1 LNPKFKRL
9 LMRNETV
16 LILAIVVFSFVI
28 GSKSPE
34 FFTLANLFDI
44 LRSSFV
50 QLLFALG
57 VLIVIISGGIDV
69 SFPIVGIFAGYTA
82 VVIMQKFELNG
93 ESLLIPIILAIVI
106 GTLLGGV
113 NAIAIAG
120 FGIPTL
126 IATLG
131 TAGIFR
137 GLMLTLIGSSF
148 ISDIPIAL
156 DQFSTADL
164 VKFESATG
172 TLVRLHVL
180 VIPITIITILISLI
194 LSRTLFGRSVYALG
208 GGVEPTRRLGISVKG
223 TQTKIYLLAGALS
236 GLAGIFYVS
245 LQRKANPYDL
255 AGSELD
261 IIAAVV
267 LGGASIMG
275 GYGTVFGTVLG
286 VLFINLIKNNLV
298 LLGVSSSWQ
307 RAAVGALLVIGITLQ
322 AIGESRRNKRRRALS
337 ESEVESIE

>member
-1 LNPKFKRL
+1 MDIKIL
-9 LMRNETV
+9 LRRNETV
-16 LILAIVVFSFVI
+16 LIFAIIIFSLVI

-69 SFPIVGIFAGYTA
+69 SFPIVGIFSGYTA
-82 VVIMQKFELNG
+82 VIIMQKLELNP
-93 ESLLIPIILAIVI
+93 ESLLIPIVLAVLIGIV
-106 GTLLGGV
+106 LGGF

-126 IATLG
+126 ITTLG

-137 GLMLTLIGSSF
+137 GVMLSFIGASF
-148 ISDIPIAL
+148 ISDIPIGL
-156 DQFSTADL
+156 DKFSTADL
-164 VKFESATG
+164 IKFESDAG

-180 VIPITIITILISLI
+180 VIPVAIITVLVALL
-194 LSRTLFGRSVYALG
+194 LSRTIFGRSVYALG
-208 GGVEPTRRLGISVKG
+208 GGAEPTRRLGISVKR
-223 TQTKIYLLAGALS
+223 TQAKIYMLVGGLS
-236 GLAGIFYVS
+236 GLAGILYVS

-261 IIAAVV
+261 VIAAVV

-286 VLFINLIKNNLV
+286 VLFINMIKNNLV

-307 RAAVGALLVIGITLQ
+307 RAAVGVLLVIGITIQ
-322 AIGESRRNKRRRALS
+322 AISENRKNKRQKSAS
-337 ESEVESIE
+337 DSEVA

>member
-1 LNPKFKRL
+1 MDIKKL
-9 LMRNETV
+9 LRRNETV
-16 LILAIVVFSFVI
+16 LIFAIIIFSLVI

-69 SFPIVGIFAGYTA
+69 SFPIVGIFSGYTA
-82 VVIMQKFELNG
+82 VIIMQKLELNP
-93 ESLLIPIILAIVI
+93 ESLLIPIVLAVLI
-106 GTLLGGV
+106 GIALGGF

-126 IATLG
+126 ITTLG

-137 GLMLTLIGSSF
+137 GVMLSFIGASF
-148 ISDIPIAL
+148 ISDIPIGL
-156 DQFSTADL
+156 DKFSTADL
-164 VKFESATG
+164 IKFESDAG

-180 VIPITIITILISLI
+180 IIPVAIITVLVALL
-194 LSRTLFGRSVYALG
+194 LSRTIFGRSVYALG
-208 GGVEPTRRLGISVKG
+208 GGTEPTRRLGISVKR
-223 TQTKIYLLAGALS
+223 TQAKIYMLVGGLS
-236 GLAGIFYVS
+236 GLAGILYVS

-261 IIAAVV
+261 VIAAVV

-286 VLFINLIKNNLV
+286 VLFINMIKNNLV

-307 RAAVGALLVIGITLQ
+307 RAAVGVLLVIGITIQ
-322 AIGESRRNKRRRALS
+322 AISENRKNKRQKSAS
-337 ESEVESIE
+337 DSEVA

>member
-1 LNPKFKRL
+1 MDIKKL
-9 LMRNETV
+9 LRRNETV
-16 LILAIVVFSFVI
+16 LIFAIIIFSLVI

-69 SFPIVGIFAGYTA
+69 SFPIVGIFSGYTA
-82 VVIMQKFELNG
+82 VIIMQKLELNP
-93 ESLLIPIILAIVI
+93 ESLLIPVVLAVLI
-106 GTLLGGV
+106 GIALGGF

-126 IATLG
+126 ITTLG

-137 GLMLTLIGSSF
+137 GVMLSFIGASF
-148 ISDIPIAL
+148 ISDIPIGL
-156 DQFSTADL
+156 DKFSTSDL
-164 VKFESATG
+164 IKFESDAG

-180 VIPITIITILISLI
+180 VIPVAIITVLVALL
-194 LSRTLFGRSVYALG
+194 LSRTIFGRSVYALG
-208 GGVEPTRRLGISVKG
+208 GGAEPTRRLGISVKR
-223 TQTKIYLLAGALS
+223 TQAKIYMLVGGLS
-236 GLAGIFYVS
+236 GLAGILYVS

-261 IIAAVV
+261 VIAAVV

-286 VLFINLIKNNLV
+286 VLFINMIKNNLV

-307 RAAVGALLVIGITLQ
+307 RAAVGVLLVIGITIQ
-322 AIGESRRNKRRRALS
+322 AISENRKNKRQKSASDR
-337 ESEVESIE
+337 EVA

>member
-1 LNPKFKRL
+1 MDIKKL
-9 LMRNETV
+9 LRRNETV
-16 LILAIVVFSFVI
+16 LIFAIVIFSLVI

-69 SFPIVGIFAGYTA
+69 SFPIVGIFSGYTA
-82 VVIMQKFELNG
+82 VIIMQKLELNP
-93 ESLLIPIILAIVI
+93 ESLLIPIVLAVLI
-106 GTLLGGV
+106 GIALGGF

-126 IATLG
+126 ITTLG

-137 GLMLTLIGSSF
+137 GVMLSFIGASF
-148 ISDIPIAL
+148 ISDIPIGL
-156 DQFSTADL
+156 DKFSTSDL
-164 VKFESATG
+164 IKFESDAG
-172 TLVRLHVL
+172 TLVRLHIL
-180 VIPITIITILISLI
+180 VIPVTIITVLVALL
-194 LSRTLFGRSVYALG
+194 LSRTIFGRSVYALG
-208 GGVEPTRRLGISVKG
+208 GGAEPTRRLGISVKR
-223 TQTKIYLLAGALS
+223 TQAKIYMLVGGLS
-236 GLAGIFYVS
+236 GLAGILYVS

-261 IIAAVV
+261 VIAAVV

-286 VLFINLIKNNLV
+286 VLFINMIKNNLV

-307 RAAVGALLVIGITLQ
+307 RAAVGVLLVIGITIQ
-322 AIGESRRNKRRRALS
+322 AISENRKNKRQKS
-337 ESEVESIE
+337 TSDSEVA

>member
-1 LNPKFKRL
+1 MDIKKL
-9 LMRNETV
+9 LRRNETV
-16 LILAIVVFSFVI
+16 LIFAIVIFSLVI

-69 SFPIVGIFAGYTA
+69 SFPIVGIFSGYTA
-82 VVIMQKFELNG
+82 VIIMQKLELNP
-93 ESLLIPIILAIVI
+93 ESLLIPIVLAVLI
-106 GTLLGGV
+106 GIALGGF

-126 IATLG
+126 ITTLG

-137 GLMLTLIGSSF
+137 GVMLSFIGASF
-148 ISDIPIAL
+148 ISDIPIGL
-156 DQFSTADL
+156 DKFSTSDL
-164 VKFESATG
+164 IKFESDAG

-180 VIPITIITILISLI
+180 VIPVAIITVLVALL
-194 LSRTLFGRSVYALG
+194 LSRTIFGRSVYALG
-208 GGVEPTRRLGISVKG
+208 GGAEPTRRLGISVKR
-223 TQTKIYLLAGALS
+223 TQAKIYMLVGGLS
-236 GLAGIFYVS
+236 GLAGILYVS

-261 IIAAVV
+261 VIAAVV

-286 VLFINLIKNNLV
+286 VLFINMIKNNLV

-307 RAAVGALLVIGITLQ
+307 RAAVGVLLVIGITIQ
-322 AIGESRRNKRRRALS
+322 AISENRKNKRQKS
-337 ESEVESIE
+337 VSDSEVA

>member
-1 LNPKFKRL
+1 MNIKKL
-9 LMRNETV
+9 LRRNETV
-16 LILAIVVFSFVI
+16 LIFAIIIFSLVI

-69 SFPIVGIFAGYTA
+69 SFPIVGIFSGYTA
-82 VVIMQKFELNG
+82 VIIMQKLELNP
-93 ESLLIPIILAIVI
+93 ESLLIPIVLAVLI
-106 GTLLGGV
+106 GIALGGF

-126 IATLG
+126 ITTLG

-137 GLMLTLIGSSF
+137 GVMLSFIGASF
-148 ISDIPIAL
+148 ISDIPIGL
-156 DQFSTADL
+156 DKFSTSDL
-164 VKFESATG
+164 IKFESDAG

-180 VIPITIITILISLI
+180 VIPVMIITVLVALL
-194 LSRTLFGRSVYALG
+194 LSRTIFGRSVYALG
-208 GGVEPTRRLGISVKG
+208 GGAEPTRRLGISVKR
-223 TQTKIYLLAGALS
+223 TQAKIYMLVGGLS
-236 GLAGIFYVS
+236 GLAGILYVS

-261 IIAAVV
+261 VIAAVV

-286 VLFINLIKNNLV
+286 VLFINMIKNNLV

-307 RAAVGALLVIGITLQ
+307 RAAVGVLLVIGITIQ
-322 AIGESRRNKRRRALS
+322 AISENRKNKRQKS
-337 ESEVESIE
+337 ISDSEVA

>member
-1 LNPKFKRL
+1 MDIKKL
-9 LMRNETV
+9 LRRNETV
-16 LILAIVVFSFVI
+16 LIFAIVIFSLVI

-69 SFPIVGIFAGYTA
+69 SFPIVGIFSGYTA
-82 VVIMQKFELNG
+82 VIIMQKLELNP
-93 ESLLIPIILAIVI
+93 ESLLIPIVLAVLI
-106 GTLLGGV
+106 GIALGGF

-126 IATLG
+126 ITTLG

-137 GLMLTLIGSSF
+137 GVMLSFIGASF
-148 ISDIPIAL
+148 ISDIPIGL
-156 DQFSTADL
+156 DKFSTSDL
-164 VKFESATG
+164 IKFESDAG

-180 VIPITIITILISLI
+180 VIPVAIITVLVALL
-194 LSRTLFGRSVYALG
+194 LSRTIFGRSVYALG
-208 GGVEPTRRLGISVKG
+208 GGAEPTRRLGISVKR
-223 TQTKIYLLAGALS
+223 TQAKIYMLVGGLS
-236 GLAGIFYVS
+236 GLAGILYVS

-261 IIAAVV
+261 VIAAVV

-286 VLFINLIKNNLV
+286 VLFINMIKNNLV

-307 RAAVGALLVIGITLQ
+307 RAAVGVLLVIGITIQ
-322 AIGESRRNKRRRALS
+322 AISENRKNKRQKSAS
-337 ESEVESIE
+337 DSEVV

>member
-1 LNPKFKRL
+1 MDIKKL
-9 LMRNETV
+9 LRRNETV
-16 LILAIVVFSFVI
+16 LIFAIIIFSLVI

-69 SFPIVGIFAGYTA
+69 SFPIVGIFSGYTA
-82 VVIMQKFELNG
+82 VIIMQKLELNP
-93 ESLLIPIILAIVI
+93 ESLLIPIVLAVLI
-106 GTLLGGV
+106 GIALGGF

-126 IATLG
+126 ITTLG

-137 GLMLTLIGSSF
+137 GVMLSFIGASF
-148 ISDIPIAL
+148 ISDIPIGL

-164 VKFESATG
+164 IKFESDAG

-180 VIPITIITILISLI
+180 VIPVAIITVLVALL
-194 LSRTLFGRSVYALG
+194 LSRTIFGRSVYALG
-208 GGVEPTRRLGISVKG
+208 GGAEPTRRLGISVKR
-223 TQTKIYLLAGALS
+223 TQAKIYMLVGGLS
-236 GLAGIFYVS
+236 GLAGILYVS

-261 IIAAVV
+261 VIAAVV

-286 VLFINLIKNNLV
+286 VLFINMIKNNLV

-307 RAAVGALLVIGITLQ
+307 RAAVGVLLVIGITIQ
-322 AIGESRRNKRRRALS
+322 AISENRKNKRQKSAS
-337 ESEVESIE
+337 DSEVA

>member
-1 LNPKFKRL
+1 MNIRKL
-9 LMRNETV
+9 LRRNETV
-16 LILAIVVFSFVI
+16 LIFAIIIFSLVI

-34 FFTLANLFDI
+34 FFTTANLFDI

-82 VVIMQKFELNG
+82 VVMMRKFQLNE
-93 ESLLIPIILAIVI
+93 ESLLIPITLAIII
-106 GTLLGGV
+106 GAILGGF

-137 GLMLTLIGSSF
+137 GLMLSFIGASF
-148 ISDIPIAL
+148 ISDIPVGL
-156 DQFSTADL
+156 DNFSTADL
-164 VKFESATG
+164 IKFESDAG

-180 VIPITIITILISLI
+180 VIPVAVITIAVSLLLNRTI
-194 LSRTLFGRSVYALG
+194 FGRSVYALG
-208 GGVEPTRRLGISVKG
+208 GGIEPTRRLGISIKR
-223 TQTKIYLLAGALS
+223 TQAKIYMLVGGLS
-236 GLAGIFYVS
+236 GLAGILYVS

-261 IIAAVV
+261 VIAAVV

-286 VLFINLIKNNLV
+286 VLFINMMKNNLV

-307 RAAVGALLVIGITLQ
+307 RAAVGVLLVLGITIQ
-322 AIGESRRNKRRRALS
+322 AISENRKSKRQKTAANK
-337 ESEVESIE
+337 EKE

>member
-1 LNPKFKRL
+1 MNIRKL
-9 LMRNETV
+9 LRRNETV
-16 LILAIVVFSFVI
+16 LIFAIIIFSLVI

-34 FFTLANLFDI
+34 FFTTANLFDI

-82 VVIMQKFELNG
+82 VVIMRKFELNE
-93 ESLLIPIILAIVI
+93 ESLLIPIALAIIIGVI
-106 GTLLGGV
+106 LGGF

-126 IATLG
+126 IVTLG

-137 GLMLTLIGSSF
+137 GLMLSFIGASF
-148 ISDIPIAL
+148 ISDIPVGL
-156 DQFSTADL
+156 DNFSSADL
-164 VKFESATG
+164 IKFESDAG

-180 VIPITIITILISLI
+180 VIPVAIITIAVSL
-194 LSRTLFGRSVYALG
+194 LLNRTIFGRSVYALG
-208 GGVEPTRRLGISVKG
+208 GGIEPTRRLGISIKR
-223 TQTKIYLLAGALS
+223 TQAKIYMLVGGLS
-236 GLAGIFYVS
+236 GLAGILYVS

-261 IIAAVV
+261 VIAAVV

-286 VLFINLIKNNLV
+286 VLFINMMKNNLV

-307 RAAVGALLVIGITLQ
+307 RAAVGVLLVIGITIQ
-322 AIGESRRNKRRRALS
+322 AISENRKSKRQKSAADK
-337 ESEVESIE
+337 EKD

>member
-1 LNPKFKRL
+1 MNIRKL
-9 LMRNETV
+9 LRRNETV
-16 LILAIVVFSFVI
+16 LIFAIIIFSLVI

-34 FFTLANLFDI
+34 FFTTANLFDI

-82 VVIMQKFELNG
+82 VVMMRKFQLNE
-93 ESLLIPIILAIVI
+93 ESLLIPITLAIII
-106 GTLLGGV
+106 GAILGGF

-137 GLMLTLIGSSF
+137 GLMLSFIGASF
-148 ISDIPIAL
+148 ISDIPIGL
-156 DQFSTADL
+156 DNFSTADL
-164 VKFESATG
+164 IKFESDAG

-180 VIPITIITILISLI
+180 VIPVAVITIAVSLLLNRTI
-194 LSRTLFGRSVYALG
+194 FGRSVYALG
-208 GGVEPTRRLGISVKG
+208 GGIEPTRRLGISIKR
-223 TQTKIYLLAGALS
+223 TQAKIYMLVGGLS
-236 GLAGIFYVS
+236 GLAGILYVS

-261 IIAAVV
+261 VIAAVV

-286 VLFINLIKNNLV
+286 VLFINMMKNNLV

-307 RAAVGALLVIGITLQ
+307 RAAVGVLLVLGITIQ
-322 AIGESRRNKRRRALS
+322 AISENRKSKRQKTAANK
-337 ESEVESIE
+337 EKE

>member
-1 LNPKFKRL
+1 MNFGKL
-9 LMRNETV
+9 LRRNETV
-16 LILAIVVFSFVI
+16 LIIAIVLFSILI
-28 GSKSPE
+28 GSRSSE

-82 VVIMQKFELNG
+82 VVIMRNFKLDE
-93 ESLLIPIILAIVI
+93 ESLLIPIVLAIII
-106 GTLLGGV
+106 GVLLGGL

-131 TAGIFR
+131 TAGIFK
-137 GLMLTLIGSSF
+137 GVMLSFIGASF
-148 ISDIPIAL
+148 ISNIPVGL
-156 DQFSTADL
+156 DDFSTADL
-164 VKFESATG
+164 IKFESDAG
-172 TLVRLHVL
+172 LLVRLHVL
-180 VIPITIITILISLI
+180 IIPIVIITVLISLM
-194 LSRTLFGRSVYALG
+194 LTRTLFGRSIYALG
-208 GGVEPTRRLGISVKG
+208 GGVEPTRRLGISVKR
-223 TQTKIYLLAGALS
+223 TQTKIYMLVGGLS
-236 GLAGIFYVS
+236 GLAGILYIS

-261 IIAAVV
+261 VIAAVV

-286 VLFINLIKNNLV
+286 VLFINMIKNNLV

-307 RAAVGALLVIGITLQ
+307 RAAVGVLLVIGITIQ
-322 AIGESRRNKRRRALS
+322 AVTENRKLKRQRVATSGEVDSK
-337 ESEVESIE
+337 

>member
-1 LNPKFKRL
+1 MDIKKL
-9 LMRNETV
+9 LRRNETV
-16 LILAIVVFSFVI
+16 LIFAIIIFSLVI

-69 SFPIVGIFAGYTA
+69 SFPIVGIFSGYTA
-82 VVIMQKFELNG
+82 VIIMQKLELNP
-93 ESLLIPIILAIVI
+93 ESLFIPIVLAVLI
-106 GTLLGGV
+106 GIALGGF

-137 GLMLTLIGSSF
+137 GVMLSFIGASF
-148 ISDIPIAL
+148 ISDIPIGL
-156 DQFSTADL
+156 DKFSTADL
-164 VKFESATG
+164 VKFESDAG

-180 VIPITIITILISLI
+180 VIPVAIITILVALL
-194 LSRTLFGRSVYALG
+194 LSRTIFGRSVYALG
-208 GGVEPTRRLGISVKG
+208 GGTEPTRRLGISVKR
-223 TQTKIYLLAGALS
+223 TQAKIYMLVGGLS
-236 GLAGIFYVS
+236 GLAGILYVS

-261 IIAAVV
+261 VIAAVV

-286 VLFINLIKNNLV
+286 VLFINMIKNNLV

-307 RAAVGALLVIGITLQ
+307 RAAVGVLLVIGITIQ
-322 AIGESRRNKRRRALS
+322 AISENRKNKRQKSAS
-337 ESEVESIE
+337 DSEVA

>member
-1 LNPKFKRL
+1 MDIKKL
-9 LMRNETV
+9 LRRNETV
-16 LILAIVVFSFVI
+16 LIFAIIIFSLVI

-69 SFPIVGIFAGYTA
+69 SFPIVGIFSGYTA
-82 VVIMQKFELNG
+82 VIIMQKLELNP
-93 ESLLIPIILAIVI
+93 ESLLIPIVLAVLI
-106 GTLLGGV
+106 GIALGGF

-126 IATLG
+126 ITTLG

-137 GLMLTLIGSSF
+137 GVMLSFIGASF
-148 ISDIPIAL
+148 ISDIPIGL
-156 DQFSTADL
+156 DKFSTSDL
-164 VKFESATG
+164 IKFESDAG

-180 VIPITIITILISLI
+180 VIPVTIITVLVALL
-194 LSRTLFGRSVYALG
+194 LSRTIFGRSVYALG
-208 GGVEPTRRLGISVKG
+208 GGAEPTRRLGISVKR
-223 TQTKIYLLAGALS
+223 TQAKIYMLVGGLS
-236 GLAGIFYVS
+236 GLAGILYVS

-261 IIAAVV
+261 VIAAVV

-286 VLFINLIKNNLV
+286 VLFINMIKNNLV

-307 RAAVGALLVIGITLQ
+307 RAAVGVLLVIGITIQ
-322 AIGESRRNKRRRALS
+322 AISENRKNKRQKS
-337 ESEVESIE
+337 SSDSEVV

>member
-1 LNPKFKRL
+1 MNLRKL
-9 LMRNETV
+9 LRRNETV
-16 LILAIVVFSFVI
+16 LILAIIIFAIVV

-34 FFTLANLFDI
+34 FFTIANLFDI
-44 LRSSFV
+44 LRSSIV

-69 SFPIVGIFAGYTA
+69 SFPIVGIFSGYTA
-82 VVIMQKFELNG
+82 VVIMRKFELNE
-93 ESLLIPIILAIVI
+93 ESLLIPIALAIIIGVI
-106 GTLLGGV
+106 LGGF

-126 IATLG
+126 IVTLG

-137 GLMLTLIGSSF
+137 GFMLSFIGASF
-148 ISDIPIAL
+148 ISNIPVGL
-156 DQFSTADL
+156 DNFSTADL
-164 VKFESATG
+164 IKFESDAG

-180 VIPITIITILISLI
+180 VLPVAIITIAVSL
-194 LSRTLFGRSVYALG
+194 LLNRTIFGRSVYALG
-208 GGVEPTRRLGISVKG
+208 GGLEPTRRLGISIKR
-223 TQTKIYLLAGALS
+223 TQAKIYMLVGGLS
-236 GLAGIFYVS
+236 GLAGILYTS

-261 IIAAVV
+261 VIAAVV

-286 VLFINLIKNNLV
+286 VLFINMMKNNLV

-307 RAAVGALLVIGITLQ
+307 RAAVGVLLVIGITIQ
-322 AIGESRRNKRRRALS
+322 AISENRKSKRQKSAADK
-337 ESEVESIE
+337 EKE

>member
-1 LNPKFKRL
+1 MDLKKL
-9 LMRNETV
+9 LRRNETV
-16 LILAIVVFSFVI
+16 LIFAIIVFSLVI

-69 SFPIVGIFAGYTA
+69 SFPIVGIFSGYTA
-82 VVIMQKFELNG
+82 VIIMQKLELNP
-93 ESLLIPIILAIVI
+93 ESLVIPIVLAVLI
-106 GTLLGGV
+106 GIALGGF

-131 TAGIFR
+131 TTGIFR
-137 GLMLTLIGSSF
+137 GLMLSFIGASF
-148 ISDIPIAL
+148 ISDIPIGL
-156 DQFSTADL
+156 DKFSTADL
-164 VKFESATG
+164 VKFESDAG

-180 VIPITIITILISLI
+180 VIPVAIITILVALL
-194 LSRTLFGRSVYALG
+194 LSRTIFGRSVYALG
-208 GGVEPTRRLGISVKG
+208 GGTEPTRRLGISVKR
-223 TQTKIYLLAGALS
+223 TQAKIYMLVGGLS
-236 GLAGIFYVS
+236 GLAGILYVS

-261 IIAAVV
+261 VIAAVV

-286 VLFINLIKNNLV
+286 VLFINMIKNNLV

-307 RAAVGALLVIGITLQ
+307 RAAVGVLLVIGITIQ
-322 AIGESRRNKRRRALS
+322 AISENQKNKRQRSAS
-337 ESEVESIE
+337 DSEVA

>member
-1 LNPKFKRL
+1 
-9 LMRNETV
+9 
-16 LILAIVVFSFVI
+16 
-28 GSKSPE
+28 
-34 FFTLANLFDI
+34 
-44 LRSSFV
+44 
-50 QLLFALG
+50 

-69 SFPIVGIFAGYTA
+69 SFPIVGIFSGYTA
-82 VVIMQKFELNG
+82 VIIMQKLELNP
-93 ESLLIPIILAIVI
+93 ESLLIPIVLAVLI
-106 GTLLGGV
+106 GIALGGF

-137 GLMLTLIGSSF
+137 GVMLSFIGASF
-148 ISDIPIAL
+148 ISDIPIGL
-156 DQFSTADL
+156 DKFSTADL
-164 VKFESATG
+164 VKFESDAG

-180 VIPITIITILISLI
+180 VIPVAIITILVALL
-194 LSRTLFGRSVYALG
+194 LSRTIFGRSVYALG
-208 GGVEPTRRLGISVKG
+208 GGTEPTRRLGISVKR
-223 TQTKIYLLAGALS
+223 TQAKIYMLVGGLS
-236 GLAGIFYVS
+236 GLAGILYVS

-261 IIAAVV
+261 VIAAVV

-286 VLFINLIKNNLV
+286 VLFINMIKNNLV

-307 RAAVGALLVIGITLQ
+307 RAAVGVLLVIGITIQ
-322 AIGESRRNKRRRALS
+322 AISENRKNKRQKSAS
-337 ESEVESIE
+337 DSEVA

>member
-1 LNPKFKRL
+1 MDIKKL
-9 LMRNETV
+9 LLRNETV
-16 LILAIVVFSFVI
+16 LIFAIIIFSLVI

-69 SFPIVGIFAGYTA
+69 SFPIVGIFSGYTA
-82 VVIMQKFELNG
+82 VIIMQKLELNP
-93 ESLLIPIILAIVI
+93 ESLFIPIVLAVLI
-106 GTLLGGV
+106 GIALGGF

-137 GLMLTLIGSSF
+137 GVMLSFIGASF
-148 ISDIPIAL
+148 ISDIPIGL
-156 DQFSTADL
+156 DKFSTADL
-164 VKFESATG
+164 VKFESDAG

-180 VIPITIITILISLI
+180 VIPVAIITILVALL
-194 LSRTLFGRSVYALG
+194 LSRTIFGRSVYALG
-208 GGVEPTRRLGISVKG
+208 GGTEPTRRLGISVKR
-223 TQTKIYLLAGALS
+223 TQAKIYMFVGGLS
-236 GLAGIFYVS
+236 GLAGILYVS

-261 IIAAVV
+261 VIAAVV

-286 VLFINLIKNNLV
+286 VLFINMIKNNLV

-307 RAAVGALLVIGITLQ
+307 RAAVGVLLVIGITIQ
-322 AIGESRRNKRRRALS
+322 AISENRKNKRQKSAS
-337 ESEVESIE
+337 DSEVA

>member
-1 LNPKFKRL
+1 MNLRKL
-9 LMRNETV
+9 LRRNETV
-16 LILAIVVFSFVI
+16 LIFAIIIFAIVV

-34 FFTLANLFDI
+34 FFTVANLFDI
-44 LRSSFV
+44 LRSSIV

-82 VVIMQKFELNG
+82 VVIMRKFELNE
-93 ESLLIPIILAIVI
+93 ESLLIPIALAIIIGVI
-106 GTLLGGV
+106 LGGF

-126 IATLG
+126 IVTLG

-137 GLMLTLIGSSF
+137 GFMLSFIGASF
-148 ISDIPIAL
+148 ISNIPVGL
-156 DQFSTADL
+156 DNFSTADL
-164 VKFESATG
+164 IKFESDAG

-180 VIPITIITILISLI
+180 VLPVAIITIAVSL
-194 LSRTLFGRSVYALG
+194 LLNRTIFGRSVYALG
-208 GGVEPTRRLGISVKG
+208 GGIEPTRRLGISIKR
-223 TQTKIYLLAGALS
+223 TQAKIYMLVGGLS
-236 GLAGIFYVS
+236 GLAGILYTS

-261 IIAAVV
+261 VIAAVV

-286 VLFINLIKNNLV
+286 VLFINMMKNNLV

-307 RAAVGALLVIGITLQ
+307 RAAVGVLLVIGITIQ
-322 AIGESRRNKRRRALS
+322 AISENRKSKRQKSAADK
-337 ESEVESIE
+337 EKE

>member
-1 LNPKFKRL
+1 MDIKKL
-9 LMRNETV
+9 LRRNETV
-16 LILAIVVFSFVI
+16 LIFAIIVFSLVI

-69 SFPIVGIFAGYTA
+69 SFPIVGIFSGYTA
-82 VVIMQKFELNG
+82 VIIMQKLELNH
-93 ESLLIPIILAIVI
+93 ESLVIPIVLAVLI
-106 GTLLGGV
+106 GIALGGF

-131 TAGIFR
+131 TTGIFR
-137 GLMLTLIGSSF
+137 GLMLSFIGASF

-156 DQFSTADL
+156 DQFSTSDL
-164 VKFESATG
+164 IKFESDAG

-180 VIPITIITILISLI
+180 IIPVTIITILVALL
-194 LSRTLFGRSVYALG
+194 LSRTIFGRSVYALG
-208 GGVEPTRRLGISVKG
+208 GGVEPTRRLGISVKR
-223 TQTKIYLLAGALS
+223 TQAKIYMLVGGLS
-236 GLAGIFYVS
+236 GLAGILYVS

-261 IIAAVV
+261 VIAAVV

-286 VLFINLIKNNLV
+286 VLFINMIKNNLV

-307 RAAVGALLVIGITLQ
+307 RAAVGVLLVIGITIQ
-322 AIGESRRNKRRRALS
+322 AISENRKNKRQKSAS
-337 ESEVESIE
+337 DSEVA

>member
-1 LNPKFKRL
+1 MNIKKL
-9 LMRNETV
+9 LLRNETV
-16 LILAIVVFSFVI
+16 LIFAIIIFSLVI

-69 SFPIVGIFAGYTA
+69 SFPIVGIFSGYTA
-82 VVIMQKFELNG
+82 VIIMQKLELNP
-93 ESLLIPIILAIVI
+93 ESLFIPIVLAVLI
-106 GTLLGGV
+106 GIALGGF

-137 GLMLTLIGSSF
+137 GVMLSFIGASF
-148 ISDIPIAL
+148 ISDIPIGL
-156 DQFSTADL
+156 DNFSTADL
-164 VKFESATG
+164 VKFESDAG

-180 VIPITIITILISLI
+180 VIPVAIITILVALL
-194 LSRTLFGRSVYALG
+194 LSRTIFGRSVYALG
-208 GGVEPTRRLGISVKG
+208 GGTEPTRRLGISVKR
-223 TQTKIYLLAGALS
+223 TQAKIYMLVGGLS
-236 GLAGIFYVS
+236 GLAGILYVS

-261 IIAAVV
+261 VIAAVV

-286 VLFINLIKNNLV
+286 VLFINMIKNNLV

-307 RAAVGALLVIGITLQ
+307 RAAVGVLLVIGITIQ
-322 AIGESRRNKRRRALS
+322 AISENRKNKRQKS
-337 ESEVESIE
+337 TSDSEVA

>member
-1 LNPKFKRL
+1 MYIKKL
-9 LMRNETV
+9 LLRNETV
-16 LILAIVVFSFVI
+16 LIFAIIIFSLVI

-69 SFPIVGIFAGYTA
+69 SFPIVGIFSGYTA
-82 VVIMQKFELNG
+82 VIIMQKLELNP
-93 ESLLIPIILAIVI
+93 ESLLIPIVLAVLI
-106 GTLLGGV
+106 GIALGGF

-137 GLMLTLIGSSF
+137 GVMLSFIGASF
-148 ISDIPIAL
+148 ISDIPIGL
-156 DQFSTADL
+156 DKFSTADL
-164 VKFESATG
+164 VKFESDAG

-180 VIPITIITILISLI
+180 VIPVAIITILVALL
-194 LSRTLFGRSVYALG
+194 LSRTIFGRSVYALG
-208 GGVEPTRRLGISVKG
+208 GGTEPTRRLGISVKR
-223 TQTKIYLLAGALS
+223 TQAKIYMLVGGLS
-236 GLAGIFYVS
+236 GLAGILYVS

-261 IIAAVV
+261 VIAAVV

-286 VLFINLIKNNLV
+286 VLFINMIKNNLV

-307 RAAVGALLVIGITLQ
+307 RAAVGVLLVIGITIQ
-322 AIGESRRNKRRRALS
+322 AISENRKNKRQKSAS
-337 ESEVESIE
+337 DSEVA